1 MDLAGYVV
9 RAVVVEGRS
18 VAEVVAAHGVSRS
31 WLYELLAR
39 HREGGDEALRARS
52 KRPRSSPT
60 AMPSRLE
67 DEIVALR
74 KALLDEGLD
83 AGAAT
88 IQWHLSR
95 RRRRQVPSV
104 STIWRILAR
113 RGFVTP
119 QPHKRPRSSYVRFE
133 AELPNECWQADATHW
148 TLADGT
154 SVEILNVIDD
164 YSRLCVASVAFRTIK
179 AADVTATFFRAT
191 ERFGLPASVLTDN
204 GAVFT
209 AAPRGGTCLM
219 ETELA
224 RLGIAYKHPRPYHP
238 QTCGKVERFHQTLKR
253 HLTKQRP
260 AATLA
265 ELQRQLDRFVRTYN
279 TERPHRARGRRTPA
293 SAFAGRT
300 KAAPPT
306 AVVVPSAQHRV
317 RHDRIDRTGRVT
329 LRHRSRLHHIAVGR
343 AHAGT
348 RVLLLVADLEVR
360 VVTPDGE
367 LLRHL
372 TLDPSRNYQP
382 LLGRS

>member
-18 VAEVVAAHGVSRS
+18 VAEVVADHGVSRS

-39 HREGGDEALRARS
+39 YRAGGDDGLRPVS
-52 KRPRSSPT
+52 KRPHRSPT
-60 AMPSRLE
+60 AVPARLE
-67 DEIVALR
+67 EEIVALR
-74 KALLDEGLD
+74 KALSDEGLD

-119 QPHKRPRSSYVRFE
+119 QPHKRPRSSSVRFE

-148 TLADGT
+148 TLVDGT
-154 SVEILNVIDD
+154 SVEVLNVVDD
-164 YSRLCVASVAFRTIK
+164 YSRLCLASVAFRTIK
-179 AADVTATFFRAT
+179 AADVAATFFRAAAAY
-191 ERFGLPASVLTDN
+191 GLPASVLTDN

-253 HLTKQRP
+253 HLAKQPR
-260 AATLA
+260 AATLTQ
-265 ELQRQLDRFVRTYN
+265 LQRQLDGFVRTYN

-293 SAFAGRT
+293 SAFAART
-300 KAAPPT
+300 KATPGGG
-306 AVVVPSAQHRV
+306 VVAPSAHHRV
-317 RHDRIDRTGRVT
+317 RQDRIDKTGRVT

-343 AHAGT
+343 VHAGT
-348 RVLLLVADLEVR
+348 RVLLLVAGLDVR
-360 VVTPDGE
+360 VLTLDGE
-367 LLRHL
+367 LLRQL
-372 TLDPSRNYQP
+372 TLDPTRNYQP
-382 LLGRS
+382 LGQA

>member
-9 RAVVVEGRS
+9 RAVTVEGRS

-52 KRPRSSPT
+52 KRPHRSPT
-60 AMPSRLE
+60 AVPARLE
-67 DEIVALR
+67 EEIVALR
-74 KALLDEGLD
+74 KALADEGLD

-104 STIWRILAR
+104 STIWRVLAR
-113 RGFVTP
+113 RGFVPP

-154 SVEILNVIDD
+154 SVEVLNVIDD

-179 AADVTATFFRAT
+179 AADVAATFFRAAAAY
-191 ERFGLPASVLTDN
+191 GLPASVLTDN

-253 HLTKQRP
+253 HLAKQPR
-260 AATLA
+260 AAGVA

-279 TERPHRARGRRTPA
+279 TERPHRARGRHTPV

-300 KAAPPT
+300 KATPRGGVLP
-306 AVVVPSAQHRV
+306 PSAQHRV
-317 RHDRIDRTGRVT
+317 RQDRIDRQGRVT
-329 LRHRSRLHHIAVGR
+329 LRHRSNLHHIAVGR

-348 RVLLLVADLEVR
+348 RVLLLVAGLDVR
-360 VVTPDGE
+360 VLTLDGE
-367 LLRHL
+367 LLRQL
-372 TLDPSRNYQP
+372 TLDLSRNYQP
-382 LLGRS
+382 LGRS

>member
-18 VAEVVAAHGVSRS
+18 VAEVVADHGVSRS

-39 HREGGDEALRARS
+39 YRQAGDEGLRPGS
-52 KRPRSSPT
+52 KRPHTSPT
-60 AMPSRLE
+60 AVPARLE
-67 DEIVALR
+67 EEIVALR
-74 KALLDEGLD
+74 KALTDEGLD

-95 RRRRQVPSV
+95 RRRRKVPSV
-104 STIWRILAR
+104 STIWRVLAR

-154 SVEILNVIDD
+154 WVEILNVVDD

-179 AADVTATFFRAT
+179 AADVATTFFQAA
-191 ERFGLPASVLTDN
+191 ERWGLPASLLTDN

-219 ETELA
+219 ETELG

-253 HLTKQRP
+253 HLTKQP
-260 AATLA
+260 KAATVR

-293 SAFAGRT
+293 SAFENRS
-300 KAAPPT
+300 KATPPGG
-306 AVVVPSAQHRV
+306 VVVPSAQHRV
-317 RHDRIDRTGRVT
+317 RQDRIDRQGRVT
-329 LRHRSRLHHIAVGR
+329 LRHRSKLRHIAVGR

-348 RVLLLVADLEVR
+348 RVLLLVADVDVR
-360 VVTPDGE
+360 VLTFDGE
-367 LLRHL
+367 LLRQL
-372 TLDPSRNYQP
+372 TLDPSKNYQA
-382 LLGRS
+382 LGRT